1 MVMREGI
8 QDVQRITKDYNT
20 VDGDFL
26 RRHQVYGENTQK
38 RAEKPGC
45 IFIFVGSQDILSA
58 PVCVRWCTG
67 RCVDAQAGLNPA
79 MPVLFRY
86 KKGKNFNCGNIFSNL
101 RLRHKFGQKRML
113 CKGLYACLRIKS
125 FV

>member
-26 RRHQVYGENTQK
+26 QRHQVYGENTQN

-45 IFIFVGSQDILSA
+45 IFIFVGARISYLRLSA
-58 PVCVRWCTG
+58 CVG
-67 RCVDAQAGLNPA
+67 AQAGVEALAGLHPA

-86 KKGKNFNCGNIFSNL
+86 KKGKNFNCRNIFSNL
-101 RLRHKFGQKRML
+101 SLTHKFGQKRML
-113 CKGLYACLRIKS
+113 CKGLYTCSRIKS
-125 FV
+125 PV